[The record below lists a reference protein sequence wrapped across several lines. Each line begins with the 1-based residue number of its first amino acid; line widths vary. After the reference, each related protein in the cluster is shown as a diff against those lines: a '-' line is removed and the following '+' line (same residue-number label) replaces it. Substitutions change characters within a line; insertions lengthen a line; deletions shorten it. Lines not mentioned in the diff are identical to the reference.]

1 MPLPEGVYE
10 HLVTEALARELEQL
24 APARA
29 RLEELEDRDQDHH
42 LELARLVGREVQRA
56 LAALP
61 AEDRLQ
67 HAQSL
72 LAALLEC
79 LAERVGDP
87 ERAAAVREQA
97 LAPPP
102 RRLRAI
108 YRAQEPPRPASPM
121 STSTLL
127 TRGRAEP
134 TLAHELACEIA
145 SADRID
151 VLVAFVT
158 MGGIRHL
165 LPALETFA
173 RRHGEGAPCL
183 RLLTTVFSGTTEPA
197 ALDELARLPG
207 AQVKVSYEVR
217 RTRLHAKAWLFGRRT
232 GLDTAYIGSANFTHT
247 GLGAGHEWTFKA
259 TAADLPDVLDK
270 FAGTFETLW
279 ADPEFEAYHPDD
291 ERSRAR
297 LVEALASE
305 AHGADRRLTL
315 VALRPFPFQEQILD
329 RLAAERAVHGRRRNL
344 VVAATGTGKT
354 VIAAIDYARLAATRG
369 VTPRLLF
376 LAHRREL
383 LEQARDTFRHV
394 LLDASFG
401 ELWIGGQ
408 EPRAFNHVFA
418 TIQTASQA
426 RLLERLGPDH
436 FTHVI
441 VDECHHLPAASY
453 QALVPQL
460 QPELL
465 VGLTATPERTDGK
478 SLLPDF
484 GGHIACELR
493 LWDALDGQLLVP
505 FEYYGISD
513 QVDLRR
519 TRWTRSGY
527 EAGALEAIY
536 TGHQAR
542 ATLVR
547 TQLARRVPDVRGIR
561 ALGFCVGVE
570 HARYMAQQFL
580 AAGIPALALSGEASD
595 AERSEARSRL
605 KARDLNVIFTCDLYN
620 EGVDLPF
627 VDTLL
632 LLRPT
637 TSATLFLQQLGRG
650 LRLHEGKT
658 SCLVLDFIGQH
669 REEFRFDA
677 TLAALSGVSR
687 SRLRRALEDGFPFL
701 PSGCVLQLDA
711 VAREQILTSLRH
723 SLTGAAQLVEELR
736 ELAHGGRPRL
746 ARYLQESGRELSEVY
761 ERAGGWSS
769 LRARAG
775 LLPPDE
781 DRDRLSARLG
791 RLLHIDE
798 PSRLASYARALSGNR
813 TESLSDHDRRRLL
826 MLEVQLHPREVLRA
840 AEQTIEYLTA
850 KSELR
855 EELDELREAL
865 EERIEL
871 ASEVYPVPQWPL
883 ALHRHYTRHE
893 ILAAVARTRA
903 GQRASL
909 PQGGVF
915 QVDDQRELLFV
926 TLDKTGRSFSPTT
939 RFRDYA
945 LSPDRFHWETQASVR
960 AERTGRRY
968 LESPGNGWRFHL
980 FVRLDPDAPF
990 AFLGP
995 VRYLHHSGDRPIAIT
1010 WQLETPMPAAL
1021 YARYA
1026 TLRPA

>member
-10 HLVTEALARELEQL
+10 HLVTEALARELSEIE
-24 APARA
+24 PARA
-29 RLEELEDRDQDHH
+29 LLEELEDRDQDHH
-42 LELARLVGREVQRA
+42 PELARLIGREVQRA

-61 AEDRLQ
+61 AKDRLQ
-67 HAQSL
+67 QAQSL
-72 LAALLEC
+72 LTAVLEC
-79 LAERVGDP
+79 IAERAGGA

-108 YRAQEPPRPASPM
+108 YRGQEPPRPASPLG
-121 STSTLL
+121 TSTLL

-151 VLVAFVT
+151 ALVAFVT
-158 MGGIRHL
+158 LGGIRHL
-165 LPALETFA
+165 VPALETFA
-173 RRHGEGAPCL
+173 RRHIEGPPRL

-197 ALDELARLPG
+197 ALDVLARLPG
-207 AQVKVSYEVR
+207 VHVKVSFDVR

-232 GLDTAYIGSANFTHT
+232 GLGTAYIGSANLTHT

-259 TAADLPDVLDK
+259 TEPDLPDVIEK

-279 ADPEFEAYHPDD
+279 ADPEFEDYRADD
-291 ERSRAR
+291 ERCRAR
-297 LVEALASE
+297 LVEALAAES
-305 AHGADRRLTL
+305 HGGDSRLTL

-329 RLAAERAVHGRRRNL
+329 RLAAERAVHGRKRNL

-354 VIAAIDYARLAATRG
+354 VIAAIDYARIAATRG
-369 VTPRLLF
+369 LRPRLLF
-376 LAHRREL
+376 LTHRREL

-401 ELWIGGQ
+401 ELWLGGR

-426 RLLERLGPDH
+426 QLVERLGPDH

-441 VDECHHLPAASY
+441 IDECHHLPAASY
-453 QALVPQL
+453 QALVPRL
-460 QPELL
+460 TPELL

-484 GGHIACELR
+484 DGHIACELR

-519 TRWTRSGY
+519 TRWTRTGY
-527 EAGALEAIY
+527 DAGALDAIY

-547 TQLARRVPDVRGIR
+547 AQLARRVADLRKVR
-561 ALGFCVGVE
+561 ALGFCVSVE
-570 HARYMAQQFL
+570 HARYMAQQFST
-580 AAGIPALALSGEASD
+580 AGIPSLALSGEDSD
-595 AERSEARSRL
+595 QERSEARRRL
-605 KARDLNVIFTCDLYN
+605 QAHDLNVIFTCDLYN

-637 TSATLFLQQLGRG
+637 TSAALFLQQLGRG
-650 LRLHEGKT
+650 LRLQEGKT

-677 TLAALSGVSR
+677 TLAALSGVPR
-687 SRLRRALEDGFPFL
+687 ARLRRALEEGFPFL

-711 VAREQILTSLRH
+711 VAKEQILTSLRH

-736 ELAHGGRPRL
+736 ELSREGAPRL
-746 ARYLQESGRELSEVY
+746 ARFLQASGRELSEVY

-781 DRDRLSARLG
+781 ERDRLSERLG

-798 PSRLASYARALSGNR
+798 ASRLASYARALSSTG
-813 TESLSDHDRRRLL
+813 TSLGDHDRRRLL
-826 MLEVQLHPREVLRA
+826 MLEVQLHPRDVLRA

-850 KSELR
+850 RSEIR

-865 EERIEL
+865 EDRIEL
-871 ASEVYPVPQWPL
+871 ASEAYPVPQWPL

-893 ILAAVARTRA
+893 ILAATGRSRA

-915 QVDDQRELLFV
+915 QVDDKRELLFV

-945 LSPDRFHWETQASVR
+945 ISPERFHWETQASVL
-960 AERTGRRY
+960 AARTGRRY
-968 LESPGNGWRFHL
+968 LESPDNGWSFLL
-980 FVRLDPDAPF
+980 FVRVDPEAPF

-995 VRYLHHSGDRPIAIT
+995 VHYLGHTGDRPMAIT
-1010 WQLETPMPAAL
+1010 WQLATPMPAAL

-1026 TLRPA
+1026 SLRPA